1 MSEKLVAA
9 NLAANNKEN
18 QDAIRLVH
26 V

>member
-1 MSEKLVAA
+1 MSEKLIVA